1 MLQHRTGERQ
11 GGAIA
16 LSDRSVTDCC
26 EKLPRGGGLPRTT
39 VPCQTHAP
47 AAFIAVRPRLVVG
60 EAGDE

>member
-26 EKLPRGGGLPRTT
+26 EKLPRGGGLPRTDC
-39 VPCQTHAP
+39 PCKTHAP